1 VKALRAAFVHMGSQ
15 PRGLALRCAN
25 RIPHGRGLGSSAGA
39 IVAGVLAARAMVV
52 GGNDRLDDLAVL
64 RLASSLEGHPDNVAA
79 CLLGGYTIAWSDPD
93 GVRAITLPVP
103 AEVVPVVFVP
113 ATQVATSKARRLLPE
128 QLPFA
133 DAARS
138 AGRAALLTAALSG
151 RPELLLA
158 ATEDRLHQSYRA
170 AAMPRSAALVDQLR
184 AQGVAAVISGAGPT
198 VLALTDSVSA
208 PQIEA
213 QVPRGWAAHRL
224 NVDRAG
230 ARIVPL

>member
-1 VKALRAAFVHMGSQ
+1 
-15 PRGLALRCAN
+15 
-25 RIPHGRGLGSSAGA
+25 
-39 IVAGVLAARAMVV
+39 
-52 GGNDRLDDLAVL
+52 
-64 RLASSLEGHPDNVAA
+64 
-79 CLLGGYTIAWSDPD
+79 
-93 GVRAITLPVP
+93 
-103 AEVVPVVFVP
+103 VFVP
-113 ATQVATSKARRLLPE
+113 ATQIPTAKARRLLPE
-128 QLPFA
+128 QLPFT

-170 AAMPRSAALVDQLR
+170 AAMPRSAALVDQMR

-198 VLALTDSVSA
+198 VLALTDSLSA
-208 PQIEA
+208 ARVEA

-224 NVDRAG
+224 DVDQAG